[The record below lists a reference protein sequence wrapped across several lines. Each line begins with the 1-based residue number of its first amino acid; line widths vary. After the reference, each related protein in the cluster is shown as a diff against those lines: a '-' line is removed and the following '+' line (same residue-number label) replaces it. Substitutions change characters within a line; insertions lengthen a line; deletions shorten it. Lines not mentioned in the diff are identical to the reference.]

1 MVGEAGAA
9 PDDRAKE
16 SPADSSSTG
25 ESCGGN
31 VVVVVVV
38 VVDGPVE
45 GAAGGSSSCWSIR
58 SLRNRARVRSNE
70 KT

>member
-31 VVVVVVV
+31 VVVV